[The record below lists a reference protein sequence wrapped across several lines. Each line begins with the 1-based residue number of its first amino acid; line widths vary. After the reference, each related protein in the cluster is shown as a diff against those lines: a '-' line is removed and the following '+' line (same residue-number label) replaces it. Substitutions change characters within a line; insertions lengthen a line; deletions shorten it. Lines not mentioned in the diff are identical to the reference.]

1 MDGLVGIV
9 WNLFTE
15 TNGAPEAV
23 WAAVREHIRTDP
35 GILLDAWDELTDL
48 GSDARPHGKD
58 QVTQAQRLVNDVL
71 HAIGD
76 AAGDRGRDLGPVAR
90 GLVVLMAREIVAY
103 KQGRKATAR
112 APRAPARPRVARRG
126 QRPGR
131 GR

>member
-1 MDGLVGIV
+1 MDGLAAIV
-9 WNLFTE
+9 WNLITE
-15 TNGAPEAV
+15 TSGAPDVV

-35 GILLDAWDELTDL
+35 GILLDAWDELSDL
-48 GSDARPHGKD
+48 GSDARPHVKE
-58 QVTQAQRLVNDVL
+58 QVTQAQQLVDDVL

-76 AAGDRGRDLGPVAR
+76 SAGDRRRDVGPVAR

-103 KQGRKATAR
+103 KQGRQAARVPPRAR
-112 APRAPARPRVARRG
+112 AGRRG

>member
-1 MDGLVGIV
+1 MDGLAAIV
-9 WNLFTE
+9 WNLITE
-15 TNGAPEAV
+15 TNGAREAV

-35 GILLDAWDELTDL
+35 RILLDAWDDLTDL
-48 GSDARPHGKD
+48 GSDARPHVKEE
-58 QVTQAQRLVNDVL
+58 VTQAQQLVDDVL

-76 AAGDRGRDLGPVAR
+76 AAGDRGRDVSPVAR

-112 APRAPARPRVARRG
+112 APRVASRPRVARRG
-126 QRPGR
+126 RRPGR

>member
-1 MDGLVGIV
+1 MDGLAAIV
-9 WNLFTE
+9 WNLITE

-48 GSDARPHGKD
+48 GAHARPHVKE
-58 QVTQAQRLVNDVL
+58 QVTQAQQLVTDVL

-76 AAGDRGRDLGPVAR
+76 AAGDRRRDLSPVAR

-103 KQGRKATAR
+103 KQGRKATSR
-112 APRAPARPRVARRG
+112 AARRAR
-126 QRPGR
+126 RPGR
-131 GR
+131 AR

>member
-1 MDGLVGIV
+1 MDGLAAIV
-9 WNLFTE
+9 WNLITE

-48 GSDARPHGKD
+48 GSDARPHVKE
-58 QVTQAQRLVNDVL
+58 QVTQAQQLVNDVL

-76 AAGDRGRDLGPVAR
+76 AAGDRRRDQSPVAR

-112 APRAPARPRVARRG
+112 APRVASRPRVARRG
-126 QRPGR
+126 RRPGR

>member
-1 MDGLVGIV
+1 MDGLAAIV
-9 WNLFTE
+9 WNLITE
-15 TNGAPEAV
+15 TNGARGAV

-35 GILLDAWDELTDL
+35 GILLDAWDELADL
-48 GSDARPHGKD
+48 GSDARPHLKGE
-58 QVTQAQRLVNDVL
+58 VTQARQLVNDVL
-71 HAIGD
+71 HAIGG
-76 AAGDRGRDLGPVAR
+76 AAGGRGRDLSSVAR

-112 APRAPARPRVARRG
+112 APRVPSRPRVARRG

>member
-1 MDGLVGIV
+1 MDGLAAIV
-9 WNLFTE
+9 WNLITE
-15 TNGAPEAV
+15 TSGAREAV

-35 GILLDAWDELTDL
+35 GILLDAWDELADL
-48 GSDARPHGKD
+48 GLDARPHVTEE
-58 QVTQAQRLVNDVL
+58 VTQARQLVNDVL
-71 HAIGD
+71 HAIGG
-76 AAGDRGRDLGPVAR
+76 AAGGRGRDLSSVAR

-112 APRAPARPRVARRG
+112 APGVPSRPRVARRG